1 MLILLQLGLGLGALL
16 GGVSVVHAKKETK
29 KKQAA
34 ENEGNEFLQGYGS
47 IQSVEAERNKSLQL
61 VETKQNESLQSVET
75 KQNESLQSVKSKKNE
90 SEHSSS
96 SETLEN
102 DSQRSANTEENHTRP
117 HGLPFKMPAWK

>member
-47 IQSVEAERNKSLQL
+47 IQSVEAERNMSLQL
-61 VETKQNESLQSVET
+61 VETKQNESLKSVE
-75 KQNESLQSVKSKKNE
+75 SKKNE
-90 SEHSSS
+90 SEHSGSADT
-96 SETLEN
+96 EEN
-102 DSQRSANTEENHTRP
+102 DSQRSAETEENKSQP